1 MTGEGGAPPGI
12 GAASIIREAFE
23 PLAGRRLLDIGCGAG
38 ALART
43 LADRGARVVGIDPN
57 PQALAVAREAVPAA
71 GFRRAE
77 AESLPFADGSF
88 DGAIFLN
95 SLHHVPEVAMH
106 RALEEVAR
114 VVEPAGRVVV
124 VEALPAGSF
133 FSALLPVE
141 DETRV
146 RTAAQEV
153 LRRTVEDG
161 MFEELRRIDY
171 PRRDL
176 FEDLDEFLARV
187 VAVDPARVAAVAGR
201 RSEIEE
207 AFRRHARPAPDGRF
221 TLEQPMRAHVL
232 DNRA

>member
-1 MTGEGGAPPGI
+1 MTEKGGAPPKI
-12 GAASIIREAFE
+12 DAASIIGEAFE
-23 PLAGRRLLDIGCGAG
+23 PLAGRRLLDIGCGTG

-57 PQALAVAREAVPAA
+57 PEALALAREAVPAA

-77 AESLPFADGSF
+77 AQSLPFADGSF

-95 SLHHVPEVAMH
+95 SLHHVPEPAMH

-124 VEALPAGSF
+124 VDPVPEGSF
-133 FSALLPVE
+133 FAVLRPLE

-146 RTAAQEV
+146 RTTAQEV
-153 LRRTVEDG
+153 LRQTIEDG
-161 MFEELRRIDY
+161 MFGELRRINY
-171 PRRDL
+171 SRVER
-176 FEDLDEFLARV
+176 FEDLNEFLARV
-187 VAVDPARVAAVAGR
+187 VAVDPARVAAVTEH
-201 RSEIEE
+201 RSEIEG

-221 TLEQPMRAHVL
+221 VLEQPMRAYVL
-232 DNRA
+232 DSGA